1 MVSEGT
7 FLRPLVIKLLQYE
20 PIWAIFFYVGG
31 KRFPKMR
38 RYYGI
43 KCDLPSDVRTVLLS
57 P

>member
-1 MVSEGT
+1 MVTEGT